1 MSNDIANRGEI
12 LLYDITISILETVRQ
27 DTMYISEFDR
37 QTERYLKGNN
47 MSCQFELNKAR
58 FEAVTACFDYH
69 IDLSTC
75 TNIPNGLQNATLTIR
90 DPQSPKIVW
99 TLSI

>member
-1 MSNDIANRGEI
+1 MS
-12 LLYDITISILETVRQ
+12 RQ
-27 DTMYISEFDR
+27 V
-37 QTERYLKGNN
+37 
-47 MSCQFELNKAR
+47 ELNKAL

-75 TNIPNGLQNATLTIR
+75 TNIPNGLQNAILTIR
-90 DPQSPKIVW
+90 DPQSPQIVW

>member
-1 MSNDIANRGEI
+1 MSR
-12 LLYDITISILETVRQ
+12 
-27 DTMYISEFDR
+27 
-37 QTERYLKGNN
+37 
-47 MSCQFELNKAR
+47 QFELNKAL

-75 TNIPNGLQNATLTIR
+75 TNIPHGLRDATLTIR
-90 DPQSPKIVW
+90 DPKSKKAVW

>member
-1 MSNDIANRGEI
+1 
-12 LLYDITISILETVRQ
+12 
-27 DTMYISEFDR
+27 MYISEFDR

-90 DPQSPKIVW
+90 DPKSQKIVW

>member
-1 MSNDIANRGEI
+1 MSR
-12 LLYDITISILETVRQ
+12 
-27 DTMYISEFDR
+27 
-37 QTERYLKGNN
+37 
-47 MSCQFELNKAR
+47 QFELNKAL

-90 DPQSPKIVW
+90 DPKSQKIVW
-99 TLSI
+99 THDRNLQHSGLHPHFRR

>member
-1 MSNDIANRGEI
+1 MSHDIANRGEI

-75 TNIPNGLQNATLTIR
+75 TNVPHGLQNATLTIR

>member
-1 MSNDIANRGEI
+1 MSR
-12 LLYDITISILETVRQ
+12 
-27 DTMYISEFDR
+27 
-37 QTERYLKGNN
+37 
-47 MSCQFELNKAR
+47 QFELNKAL

-75 TNIPNGLQNATLTIR
+75 TIFEWSAECHIDDPR
-90 DPQSPKIVW
+90 PQSKKKIVW

>member
-47 MSCQFELNKAR
+47 HEPFELNKAL
-58 FEAVTACFDYH
+58 FEAVTACFAECH
-69 IDLSTC
+69 IDD
-75 TNIPNGLQNATLTIR
+75 PRPPKPQNRMDAIHIISLTGKGAT
-90 DPQSPKIVW
+90 P
-99 TLSI
+99 

>member
-1 MSNDIANRGEI
+1 
-12 LLYDITISILETVRQ
+12 
-27 DTMYISEFDR
+27 
-37 QTERYLKGNN
+37 
-47 MSCQFELNKAR
+47 MSCQFELNKAL

>member
-1 MSNDIANRGEI
+1 MSR
-12 LLYDITISILETVRQ
+12 
-27 DTMYISEFDR
+27 
-37 QTERYLKGNN
+37 
-47 MSCQFELNKAR
+47 QFELNKAL

-75 TNIPNGLQNATLTIR
+75 TNIPNGLQNAKLTIR
-90 DPQSPKIVW
+90 DPKSKKIVW

>member
-1 MSNDIANRGEI
+1 MSR
-12 LLYDITISILETVRQ
+12 
-27 DTMYISEFDR
+27 
-37 QTERYLKGNN
+37 
-47 MSCQFELNKAR
+47 QFELNKAL

-75 TNIPNGLQNATLTIR
+75 TNAPHGLQNATLTIR
-90 DPQSPKIVW
+90 DPKSKKIEW